1 MGGVFSSASA
11 SSFLLPRKSLKTP
24 RAACSC
30 PQSWLSLASLTFP
43 TLMSSHYHSFPCVP
57 APRLISAAP
66 VLNQL
71 ISILALYLILLSSS
85 TKQEAIFAPLLPPIN
100 SPELTRRATLFAP
113 SNSLTEGTHAILR
126 SLMEIIIWNQQVVKD
141 KFVSKILYAV
151 WSYITLW
158 RSPQK

>member
-1 MGGVFSSASA
+1 MLSPSVLAKSGFSN
-11 SSFLLPRKSLKTP
+11 LPNIDVIS
-24 RAACSC
+24 
-30 PQSWLSLASLTFP
+30 LSL
-43 TLMSSHYHSFPCVP
+43 SFPYVP

-71 ISILALYLILLSSS
+71 ISIPALYLILLSSS

-113 SNSLTEGTHAILR
+113 LNSLTEGTHAILR

-141 KFVSKILYAV
+141 KFVFKNIICGLVLYN
-151 WSYITLW
+151 SLKE
-158 RSPQK
+158 SPEIKLFKAQHTRMSF